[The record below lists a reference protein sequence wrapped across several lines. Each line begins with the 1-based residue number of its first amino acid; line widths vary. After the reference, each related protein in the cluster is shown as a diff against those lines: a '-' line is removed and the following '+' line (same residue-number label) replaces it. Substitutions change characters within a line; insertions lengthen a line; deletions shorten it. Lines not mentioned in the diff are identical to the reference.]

1 MGLCLCNPLYSL
13 RKTADR
19 MHRRV
24 QVGAKRAQVV
34 HLFYREVIKDRLAA
48 IRHRTIPRPVQ
59 LKHSHSETRDAKDSG
74 V

>member
-1 MGLCLCNPLYSL
+1 MGLYLCNPRYSL

-19 MHRRV
+19 MHRRG

-48 IRHRTIPRPVQ
+48 IRLLDQTAPFPDQ
-59 LKHSHSETRDAKDSG
+59 SN
-74 V
+74 